1 MPAVSYNVL
10 SRRGLP
16 LFAIFFIWA
25 SGTGAMQ
32 LARPLMA
39 ASLGANI
46 FFVSVLL
53 ASNSLARMVAS
64 PITGLLSDRFGRRP
78 LVIMGI
84 VLRGTSA
91 LLSYF
96 STSYEQF
103 LIFEFF
109 GGIGISIFATGA
121 SIIVADV
128 STEHQRGRA
137 VALRGMSL
145 RLGTALGPLIGA
157 VLTGLFGLRAILL
170 FNGIT
175 KLLVLG
181 MVLTMVR
188 ETRPEPVTGGQRGA
202 TRLNRNDWKALVSAP
217 YLAVAAAT
225 LVIGMM
231 ELAGAAG
238 GVLTLMAKN
247 DLGLNPSVVGNLLT
261 LAGLVALAVS
271 FPNGLLV
278 DRFGRKPTL
287 IPGLC
292 LFAVFA
298 AALSSRPD
306 VGLVVLAMVFYG
318 VADGMCQGSAQ
329 VFAMDLA
336 PPARRGAFMGIWQLY
351 GNLGGLISPIIAG
364 GIAQAWGFSAAF
376 VAIMALVLIS
386 AALVLVYGPETRGRV
401 LPA

>member
-39 ASLGANI
+39 ASFGANI

-53 ASNSLARMVAS
+53 ATNSLARMVAS
-64 PITGLLSDRFGRRP
+64 PLTGFLSDRFGRRP
-78 LVIMGI
+78 LVIIGI

-91 LLSYF
+91 ILSYF

-103 LIFEFF
+103 LVLEFF
-109 GGIGISIFATGA
+109 GGIGISIFGTGA
-121 SIIVADV
+121 SIIIADV

-137 VALRGMSL
+137 VALRGMSM
-145 RLGTALGPLIGA
+145 RLGTAVGPFIGA
-157 VLTGLFGLRAILL
+157 VLTGLFDLRAILL
-170 FNGIT
+170 FNGLT

-181 MVLTMVR
+181 MVLTLVR
-188 ETRPEPVTGGQRGA
+188 ETRPEQAAGTRRPDTGL
-202 TRLNRNDWKALVSAP
+202 TRNDWSALASTP
-217 YLAVAAAT
+217 YLTLAAAT

-231 ELAGAAG
+231 ELAGATG

-247 DLGLNPSVVGNLLT
+247 ELGMNPTVVGNLLT
-261 LAGLVALAVS
+261 LAGLVAVAVS

-278 DRFGRKPTL
+278 DRFGRKPVL

-298 AALSSRPD
+298 AMLSTHPGA
-306 VGLVVLAMVFYG
+306 GLVVLAMVIYG
-318 VADGMCQGSAQ
+318 VADGMCQGSTQ
-329 VFAMDLA
+329 VFAIDLA
-336 PPARRGAFMGIWQLY
+336 PPERRGAFMGIWQLY
-351 GNLGGLISPIIAG
+351 GNLGGLISPIIVG

-376 VAIMALVLIS
+376 MAIVALVLSS
-386 AALVLVYGPETRGRV
+386 AVLVTVFGPETRQRV
-401 LPA
+401 PR